1 MLWCVCVCVWT
12 LESLLLTPILD
23 LPPKNPALDGGEIVH
38 WIEYLPYNT
47 RNWVQIPRAQ
57 ERLVV
62 PACNSSAPKTRWETE
77 IGELSEAP
85 GPAIVTYPVATTK
98 RPCLKLDRKWE
109 WKIRSGSL
117 TSTCM
122 PYYLCDHTYIWMH
135 AYTHHIYTNKYISCI
150 EKTSLVPDTRAVP
163 MTEPVSHSPGVPVC
177 LLDSVTRSIPVI
189 NHSEQVYVLVHLSS
203 SPVSTDL
210 ISGQFSP
217 LGELGCS
224 QVPGSSL
231 YSPYNSSLHA
241 VLIDSVSRLP
251 SVDTGSRPFKWK
263 ANSYTPGFK
272 PILGSRLSQSQ
283 GDWQSLRF
291 KFTWVPG
298 QYLELQNLGLLCARP
313 ISVTPPSRPAL
324 AAPVF

>member
-1 MLWCVCVCVWT
+1 
-12 LESLLLTPILD
+12 
-23 LPPKNPALDGGEIVH
+23 
-38 WIEYLPYNT
+38 
-47 RNWVQIPRAQ
+47 
-57 ERLVV
+57 
-62 PACNSSAPKTRWETE
+62 
-77 IGELSEAP
+77 
-85 GPAIVTYPVATTK
+85 
-98 RPCLKLDRKWE
+98 
-109 WKIRSGSL
+109 
-117 TSTCM
+117 
-122 PYYLCDHTYIWMH
+122 MH

-283 GDWQSLRF
+283 GD
-291 KFTWVPG
+291 
-298 QYLELQNLGLLCARP
+298 
-313 ISVTPPSRPAL
+313 
-324 AAPVF
+324 